1 MMLAHPMYTILIV
14 DDNQKNLFTLRTLL
28 ESSLDVEI
36 IEAASGAETLEQ
48 ISLHKVDL
56 ILLDIKM
63 PDMDGFEVARLIR
76 NRKKYQEVPIIFL
89 TAFYKSD
96 EFKHRGLEGGAIDYL
111 TKPIDDEIL
120 INRVK
125 AYLRLIEGERAI
137 NLQLDSLNKQL
148 QQEVEQ
154 RKLAELSLK
163 LLNQELERR
172 VEDRT
177 RELQNTNTALETSL
191 DTLKLA
197 QEQLIQSEKMAALGG
212 LVAGMSHEISTPIGI
227 GVTASSHLEEQTR
240 TLKRVFEAG
249 QMTKSELARYF
260 DSALEAASII
270 SRNLQRASE
279 QIQGFK
285 HVAVD
290 QASGEK
296 RRFNLNAYLND
307 ILLSLHP
314 KLRKTKHVVTIH
326 CPEYLEL
333 DSYPGAFSQIFTN
346 LIMNSLIHGFEG
358 REQGVIT
365 CDVSLNAQHVKMVY
379 HDNGNGIPAAALGK
393 IFEPFYTTKRNQGG
407 SGLGLN
413 IIQHLVTHRL
423 QGAIS
428 CESTEGDGVTFYI
441 DIPIELSE
449 HHEKS

>member
-240 TLKRVFEAG
+240 ALKRVFEAG

-279 QIQGFK
+279 RIQGFK
-285 HVAVD
+285 HIAVD

-346 LIMNSLIHGFEG
+346 LIMNSLVHGFEG
-358 REQGVIT
+358 REQGI
-365 CDVSLNAQHVKMVY
+365 
-379 HDNGNGIPAAALGK
+379 
-393 IFEPFYTTKRNQGG
+393 
-407 SGLGLN
+407 
-413 IIQHLVTHRL
+413 
-423 QGAIS
+423 
-428 CESTEGDGVTFYI
+428 
-441 DIPIELSE
+441 
-449 HHEKS
+449 